1 MYCAHHPV
9 TRRGF
14 DTRRW
19 VRAESDDVKR
29 LLAGGAP
36 TFACGAGRGVPI
48 KKARIRKFAAHARV
62 RALEDSDDVARVFRA
77 RCGDAEAAKNGGQ
90 LGRSSWGSC
99 CAGCCERRQT
109 SSARFL
115 WLREAITSRVSPG
128 PSPPELRLWS
138 PLAACALS
146 DQASL
151 SARLVYHHLSVHEGS
166 RDPM

>member
-48 KKARIRKFAAHARV
+48 KKARIRKSAAHARV
-62 RALEDSDDVARVFRA
+62 RALEDSDDVARCSEHVVGMRRRRRMEVNLGAHPGARA
-77 RCGDAEAAKNGGQ
+77 APVAAKDGKH
-90 LGRSSWGSC
+90 
-99 CAGCCERRQT
+99 
-109 SSARFL
+109 
-115 WLREAITSRVSPG
+115 P
-128 PSPPELRLWS
+128 
-138 PLAACALS
+138 
-146 DQASL
+146 
-151 SARLVYHHLSVHEGS
+151 RLVFFGS
-166 RDPM
+166 ERQSQAESAPVPLRQNCDSGCHWLHALCPTRQVFPLD